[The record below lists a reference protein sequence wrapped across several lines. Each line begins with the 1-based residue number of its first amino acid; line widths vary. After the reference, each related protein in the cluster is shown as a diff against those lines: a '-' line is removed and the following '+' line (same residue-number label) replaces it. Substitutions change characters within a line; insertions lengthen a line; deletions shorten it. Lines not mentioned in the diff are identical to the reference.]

1 MYKRPGEPSTISV
14 HFEIGTTM
22 NFFKPKKNVFLELLE
37 EIDKRQKKLPFPCLV
52 SIEKQTG
59 YDNLTITF
67 THWHEK
73 RQMILQRTI
82 GRFELDRTRLGMERY
97 LDLFFHALEEQRLH
111 LVDTSHE

>member
-1 MYKRPGEPSTISV
+1 MS
-14 HFEIGTTM
+14 
-22 NFFKPKKNVFLELLE
+22 FFKPKKNVFLVLLE
-37 EIDKRQKKLPFPCLV
+37 EIDKRQEKLPFQCLV

-73 RQMILQRTI
+73 RQMVLQRAI

-97 LDLFFHALEEQRLH
+97 LDLFFHSLEEQRLH
-111 LVDTSHE
+111 LVNTSPE